1 MLLINNDDVRQV
13 LTMADTFEAL
23 EAAYREHATGNAVC
37 RPRIDIQI
45 PTRDPAKQFLWGTM
59 EGGSTSGYFAIR
71 MKSDIIFEVE
81 KNGKVKRDKYCVE
94 PGTYCGLVLLVNTDN
109 AEPVALFNDG
119 VLQQMRVGADGG
131 IGVKYA
137 ARKNAEV
144 VGMLGS
150 GGQAR
155 SHMAA
160 YMLARPNLKRLQVY
174 SPTKANRE
182 RFAAE
187 MADLHGIETEACASP
202 EEIYRGADIVA
213 GITNSAVPVLEGER
227 LEPGTHVINI
237 GAGGQPPKSVLD
249 RVDVLLRFGDAS
261 APWGLP
267 ELALSDHYLTY
278 AAEPDQGKGKK
289 MQHTGQRGH
298 GLALADRMVTLADML
313 DKGLESVRTS
323 DDQITWSERGNIQ
336 GHQFW
341 SVAGRVYERIRAQG
355 LGRELPREWFTQDIR
370 N

>member
-1 MLLINNDDVRQV
+1 MLLINNDDVKQV
-13 LTMADTFEAL
+13 LTMSDTFDAL
-23 EAAYREHATGNAVC
+23 EQAYREHATGNAVC
-37 RPRIDIQI
+37 RPRIDIQV
-45 PTRDPAKQFLWGTM
+45 PTQDSAKQFLWGTM

-71 MKSDIIFEVE
+71 MKSDIIFETE
-81 KNGKVKRDKYCVE
+81 KDGRIVRDKYCIE
-94 PGTYCGLVLLVNTDN
+94 PGTYCGLVLLINTN
-109 AEPVALFNDG
+109 TGEPIALFNDG

-137 ARKNAEV
+137 ARKNAKV

-160 YMLARPNLKRLQVY
+160 YMHARPGLQRLQVF

-187 MADLHGIETEACASP
+187 MHDLYGIEAVACDRPEA
-202 EEIYRGADIVA
+202 IYQGADIVA
-213 GITNSAVPVLEGER
+213 GITNSAEPVLDGKL

-237 GAGGQPPKSVLD
+237 GAGGKPPKSVLD
-249 RVDVLLRFGDAS
+249 RVDVLLHFGDAN

-267 ELALSDHYLTY
+267 ELALTDHYLTY
-278 AAEPDQGKGKK
+278 AAEPKDGAGKK
-289 MQHTGQRGH
+289 MKHTGKRGH
-298 GLALADRMVTLADML
+298 ARTLEDRMMTLADMME
-313 DKGLESVRTS
+313 KGLDSVRTS

-341 SVAGRVYERIRAQG
+341 SVAGRVFERIQAQG
-355 LGRELPREWFTQDIR
+355 LGRELPREWFTQNIR